1 MTDDTDKPMH
11 KLTATDPKPLQPTA
25 IFREAID
32 MMVHIGTHRDDAAKA
47 VGMLPKSLYKALA
60 KPHVK
65 RYFNAQLEVLRN
77 PRSRRALLIRACD
90 RPSQSPEPIFIL
102 FAEISGHAKLLNR
115 NSADASIVFAP
126 HCIEAAK
133 SDLLGTKILERSM
146 FTAQIVARLKSD
158 EEQYVRRR
166 AEQEDRSIS
175 SVIRCLVNEAMKSE
189 QQHQA
194 AA

>member
-65 RYFNAQLEVLRN
+65 RYFNAQLEVLRTAARARN
-77 PRSRRALLIRACD
+77 FHRLESIREQLSNPMAAVNAIKALEGLAVDQEANPAGRAQVAGLQIVIVQGGGQPLRTIGPRS
-90 RPSQSPEPIFIL
+90 
-102 FAEISGHAKLLNR
+102 
-115 NSADASIVFAP
+115 
-126 HCIEAAK
+126 
-133 SDLLGTKILERSM
+133 T
-146 FTAQIVARLKSD
+146 
-158 EEQYVRRR
+158 
-166 AEQEDRSIS
+166 
-175 SVIRCLVNEAMKSE
+175 
-189 QQHQA
+189 
-194 AA
+194 